1 MDNFDLRK
9 YLAENRLLKEIGFNL
24 KTPQNAKLFANYAR
38 KLGYTNIEVDRQF
51 VDIDDLSSED
61 REDYLKLSDYRDKLA
76 NGGSSES
83 QFRDERPSDTI
94 TLAVDKAYYDDDKGE
109 FTLTPT
115 DVVVTVDNFEDIIFD
130 EVGDEEVDF
139 TNYIRNYP
147 KIFKKA

>member
-9 YLAENRLLKEIGFNL
+9 YLAEGRLLTEGDFGVNL
-24 KTPQNAKLFANYAR
+24 NTPENAVKFKDLLTQMGIPAEAD
-38 KLGYTNIEVDRQF
+38 GIF
-51 VDIDDLSSED
+51 VEFDGSIDDMRKVSVLADKFLGTSQDSSPF
-61 REDYLKLSDYRDKLA
+61 K
-76 NGGSSES
+76 
-83 QFRDERPSDTI
+83 DERPSDTI

-115 DVVVTVDNFEDIIFD
+115 DTVVTADNFEDIIFD

-139 TNYIRNYP
+139 TSYVSTYP